1 RWPRPATSTT
11 RPSGSTTAPSSTA
24 WSPTPTPCRPTAAAC
39 PASSPTGPTRR
50 SCSRRTDPGSGA
62 PGRPGPAM
70 GFAEHEGGAADGEEG
85 AGVGAGRGAGGGA
98 GVLGLRAG
106 GPAGILGF
114 GAGGSAGGP
123 GFGAGG
129 RAGAGPGAPSEVR
142 PPARVGGGG
151 SAARSLKHTG
161 LVGRVRPS
169 VLPVPTST
177 LCWHTSEPGSPGGSV
192 SLSVRLPALGGV
204 AVGAV

>member
-1 RWPRPATSTT
+1 
-11 RPSGSTTAPSSTA
+11 
-24 WSPTPTPCRPTAAAC
+24 
-39 PASSPTGPTRR
+39 
-50 SCSRRTDPGSGA
+50 
-62 PGRPGPAM
+62 M
-70 GFAEHEGGAADGEEG
+70 
-85 AGVGAGRGAGGGA
+85 
-98 GVLGLRAG
+98 GLRAG

-204 AVGAV
+204 AVDAVSPGAARPSTLTQVTTSRSPSGQSLGSQPMVTDIGSPDGPSPTTGPPPGPRSPKFA